1 MSEVWR
7 PPARHL
13 VLIATQCAAMPELPD
28 LTARADRLF
37 DVLTDPRTGRCEP
50 SPAPAGDAAH
60 LRSGSVTWR
69 EADEAI
75 RAAVRVAARAGA
87 TLVLAFLG
95 HGQTPLAGGKL
106 WYMAADSLP
115 DEADRSLDVA
125 ALLELAS
132 DATGATGVIALIDT
146 CHAGAGVP
154 NTAALAGGFRNG
166 SKRLSVLMA
175 CGSQQ
180 EAYRLDFSHEL
191 AEALSEGIP
200 DEGEMLRTG
209 ALKLRVGPRL
219 KDQDVQNVDFDGD
232 ADAEEPL
239 WLALNRLRRPWT
251 QNQGIGAIG
260 AEDLAE
266 ALRNWPGGPATPDPW
281 SREALTEL
289 SERAL
294 DPSGPPAARWAAEV
308 AEGLVAAIDT
318 GSLLVDLA
326 GSALTTPL
334 LRRLAA
340 DFNRQWAADGIQPV
354 RPPGGLTGRAL
365 LRHLLE
371 HAALR
376 TPSVAGT
383 VSPDLALAWYVV
395 AVADTCGSDLSDTR
409 VRRWA
414 RNTADPIS
422 LNDARERYER
432 NRRER
437 ALRLVISLHAAQVD
451 WPDSLSACLRD
462 GPGCL
467 RHEHFPC
474 RPDRTGVEAVLPDV
488 IAWAYEASPGRAEVG
503 HVDIV
508 ATAPVLLNWR
518 PEQALVDQ
526 YLLGTHRTVTLRWSG
541 RLVVPA
547 GMRGLNERARAQL
560 ETLRQDPLESAP
572 VDWLDQERTVVAQL
586 MPSLARGKYG
596 RAIGVG
602 HRPSHLQELVT
613 ALLPYTPILFWPDTE
628 GDVDQAARSRLGQVW
643 ERLPE
648 VLNEA
653 QRQSW
658 DEEDDGCAEA
668 PDHLGPLAC
677 LRAAWHDTDWFDFCD
692 TYEQHAPFAPRST

>member
-13 VLIATQCAAMPELPD
+13 VLIASQCAAMPELDD
-28 LTARADRLF
+28 LTSRADRLF
-37 DVLTDPRTGRCEP
+37 DVLTDPRIGGCEP
-50 SPAPAGDAAH
+50 SPAPAVDAAH

-69 EADEAI
+69 EADDAVREAA
-75 RAAVRVAARAGA
+75 RAAAQAGA

-95 HGQTPLAGGKL
+95 HGQTPLAAGKL
-106 WYMAADSLP
+106 WYMVADSLP
-115 DEADRSLDVA
+115 DEADRSVDVA

-132 DATGATGVIALIDT
+132 DSTGAAGVIALVDT

-154 NTAALAGGFRNG
+154 DTTALAGGFRNG
-166 SKRLSVLMA
+166 RKRISVLMA
-175 CGSQQ
+175 CASQQ
-180 EAYRLDFSHEL
+180 DAYRLDFSHEV
-191 AEALSEGIP
+191 AEALSQGIP
-200 DEGEMLRTG
+200 GESELLRAG
-209 ALKLRVGPRL
+209 ALKLVIGPKL
-219 KDQDVQNVDFDGD
+219 KDQDVQGFDYDGD
-232 ADAEEPL
+232 ADAQGVL
-239 WLALNRLRRPWT
+239 WLALNRLRPPWT

-260 AEDLAE
+260 AEDLAR
-266 ALRNWPGGPATPDPW
+266 ALRNWPGGPAAPAIW
-281 SREALTEL
+281 SREALAGL

-294 DPSGPPAARWAAEV
+294 DPFGPPAARWAGEV
-308 AEGLVAAIDT
+308 AEGLVAAMDT
-318 GSLLVDLA
+318 GSVLIDLA

-340 DFNRQWAADGIQPV
+340 DFNRQWAADGIRPV
-354 RPPGGLTGRAL
+354 RPPGRLTGRAL
-365 LRHLLE
+365 LQHLLE
-371 HAALR
+371 HAVLR
-376 TPSVAGT
+376 TPSAAGT
-383 VSPDLALAWYVV
+383 LSPDLALAWYVV
-395 AVADTCGSDLSDTR
+395 AVADTCGNDLSDTR

-414 RNTADPIS
+414 RTTGDPIS
-422 LNDARERYER
+422 LNDARERYDR

-437 ALRLVISLHAAQVD
+437 TLRLVISLHAAQVD

-474 RPDRTGVEAVLPDV
+474 RPDRTGVEAVLPEV
-488 IAWAYEASPGRAEVG
+488 IDWADRSSPGRAEVG

-518 PEQALVDQ
+518 PEQALVGQ
-526 YLLGTHRTVTLRWSG
+526 YLMGTHRTVTLRWAG

-547 GMRGLNERARAQL
+547 GMRGLNQRARAQL

-572 VDWLDQERTVVAQL
+572 VDWLDQGRTVVAQL
-586 MPSLARGKYG
+586 VPGLARGKYG

-628 GDVDQAARSRLGQVW
+628 GDVDQAARSCLGQVW

-653 QRQSW
+653 QRRSW
-658 DEEDDGCAEA
+658 DEADGGCTGT

-692 TYEQHAPFAPRST
+692 TYEQHAPYAPRST